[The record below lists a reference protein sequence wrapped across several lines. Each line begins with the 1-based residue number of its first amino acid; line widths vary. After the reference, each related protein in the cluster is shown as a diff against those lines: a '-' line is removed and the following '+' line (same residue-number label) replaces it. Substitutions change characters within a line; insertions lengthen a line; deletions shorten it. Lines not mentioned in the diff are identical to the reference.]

1 MASRQALRVVDPF
14 LLRRER
20 SGAASPGGKLSLPCQ
35 RALLQILRSTIQ
47 ALNITPPL
55 PPILKILP
63 LHV

>member
-35 RALLQILRSTIQ
+35 RALLHILLSTVQ